1 MSIDTEKVVEAYL
14 AIRTERDRIPK
25 AYEEKD
31 AELKNDMQALEQL
44 LLGVCSEINADSIKT
59 KHGTVMRRVNER
71 FFCSDWENFRQFV
84 RDNDAVE
91 LLERRIHQGNFRQF
105 MSEHNEDGLPPG
117 VNVTREYAVSVRK
130 ATSKD
135 E

>member
-1 MSIDTEKVVEAYL
+1 MSIDTEKVVEAYI
-14 AIRTERDRIPK
+14 AVRTERDRILK
-25 AYEEKD
+25 EYEAKD
-31 AELKNDMQALEQL
+31 EELKKDLGTLEQL

-59 KHGTVMRRVNER
+59 KHGTVMRKVNER
-71 FFCSDWENFRQFV
+71 FFCTDWDNFRQFV
-84 RDNDAVE
+84 RENDAVE

-105 MSEHNEDGLPPG
+105 MTEHQDDGLPPG

-130 ATSKD
+130 AASKD

>member
-1 MSIDTEKVVEAYL
+1 VSIDTEKTVEAYL
-14 AIRTERDRIPK
+14 AVRTERDRVLK

-31 AELKNDMQALEQL
+31 AELKNDMQGLEQL

-59 KHGTVMRRVNER
+59 KYGTVMRRLSER
-71 FFCSDWENFRQFV
+71 FFCSDWDNFRQFV

-105 MSEHNEDGLPPG
+105 MSEHDKDGLPPG
-117 VNVTREYAVSVRK
+117 VNVTREYGISVRK
-130 ATSKD
+130 ATNKD
-135 E
+135 Q